1 MQKIKRFIKDIPFK
15 RVLIC
20 KTIQKGSKSW
30 NSSQIWLF
38 FKTYKCIFKTQNS
51 WHFFC
56 YTDTVCCLQD
66 LFQLGWLGT
75 RQAYYKINVAI
86 AASCSKFLGQILYD
100 FEGMLAYRI
109 DIKGFL
115 AVQNSSIGDLVT
127 HSSLRTLLIEWPW
140 RLVTFETFVQ
150 SDEKTWHD
158 QKKLTKTNTKT
169 KTMTKTKTFWEHL
182 LRAILETCDIWD
194 ICSECESIW

>member
-1 MQKIKRFIKDIPFK
+1 MLWGGGVTYQCGQCDNMYIKGGQWQCMLHNGIISMQKIKRFIKDIPFK

-56 YTDTVCCLQD
+56 YTDTVCCLQN

-127 HSSLRTLLIEWPW
+127 HW
-140 RLVTFETFVQ
+140 
-150 SDEKTWHD
+150 
-158 QKKLTKTNTKT
+158 LT
-169 KTMTKTKTFWEHL
+169 
-182 LRAILETCDIWD
+182 D
-194 ICSECESIW
+194 

>member
-56 YTDTVCCLQD
+56 NTDTVCCLQK
-66 LFQLGWLGT
+66 LFHLGWLGSHLKLNGCKLLNSFFGPISLLQNLDTCAIDNTDSAHFVCGPTVMWLWRGITIVTIGPMKLHNGTQYVRCTIGPMMLIAQHNGTVHVYIQIAT
-75 RQAYYKINVAI
+75 R
-86 AASCSKFLGQILYD
+86 
-100 FEGMLAYRI
+100 
-109 DIKGFL
+109 
-115 AVQNSSIGDLVT
+115 
-127 HSSLRTLLIEWPW
+127 
-140 RLVTFETFVQ
+140 
-150 SDEKTWHD
+150 
-158 QKKLTKTNTKT
+158 
-169 KTMTKTKTFWEHL
+169 
-182 LRAILETCDIWD
+182 
-194 ICSECESIW
+194 

>member
-1 MQKIKRFIKDIPFK
+1 MVNVTICTSREGNGNACYIMAASPSYHQMFVTIISTSQQKMRKNKNIDYYFCITSMQKIKRFIKDIPFK

-56 YTDTVCCLQD
+56 YTDTVCCLQN

-115 AVQNSSIGDLVT
+115 RVEMSK
-127 HSSLRTLLIEWPW
+127 
-140 RLVTFETFVQ
+140 F
-150 SDEKTWHD
+150 
-158 QKKLTKTNTKT
+158 
-169 KTMTKTKTFWEHL
+169 
-182 LRAILETCDIWD
+182 
-194 ICSECESIW
+194 